1 MMAKDKNKPAD
12 NAVDNRNDTPKVKMA
27 PNPYPVEEVYVDGIS
42 GVMGRGGIF
51 KLECYRIAGT
61 DQEDGAEVR
70 RVTHRLVFPS
80 IGMNELVQAVQSVV
94 KNIENN
100 KQKKK
105 D

>member
-1 MMAKDKNKPAD
+1 
-12 NAVDNRNDTPKVKMA
+12 
-27 PNPYPVEEVYVDGIS
+27 
-42 GVMGRGGIF
+42 
-51 KLECYRIAGT
+51 LECYRIAGT

>member
-1 MMAKDKNKPAD
+1 MMPKDKNKPAD
-12 NAVDNRNDTPKVKMA
+12 NAVKNPNEAPKVKMV
-27 PNPYPVEEVYVDGIS
+27 PNPFPVEEVYVDGIS
-42 GVMGRGGIF
+42 AVRGRGGVF

-80 IGMNELVQAVQSVV
+80 IGMNELVQAVQGVV
-94 KNIENN
+94 KNMENN
-100 KQKKK
+100 QKKEK